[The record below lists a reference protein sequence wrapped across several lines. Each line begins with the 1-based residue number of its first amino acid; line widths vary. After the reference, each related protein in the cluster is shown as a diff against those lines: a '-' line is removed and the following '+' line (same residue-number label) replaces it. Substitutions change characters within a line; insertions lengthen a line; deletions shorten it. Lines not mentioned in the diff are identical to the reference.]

1 MCVCVWISKYTYIWI
16 GYNTWVHQHLDVI
29 ASGSHII
36 NSTWRYLQHLYKERA
51 CDGTATEGYDKHNT
65 LILFCKFSYI
75 WSVLHACVYT
85 TSLHICIIH
94 QRPYY
99 KSMYC
104 SLVIY
109 VCVGWG
115 GKFICDWLVGSCILR
130 IPQYIFRRQVDGW
143 VGFGYLS
150 VWYVR
155 IYSFWY

>member
-1 MCVCVWISKYTYIWI
+1 MELLLKAMINITHSFYFANFHTFGLYYMHVC
-16 GYNTWVHQHLDVI
+16 
-29 ASGSHII
+29 
-36 NSTWRYLQHLYKERA
+36 
-51 CDGTATEGYDKHNT
+51 
-65 LILFCKFSYI
+65 
-75 WSVLHACVYT
+75 T

-155 IYSFWY
+155 IYSF